1 MKEIGKIKGK
11 LTYVHSKWLL
21 QIEMSN
27 IGQVPRLSLYSMVAK
42 VKPEMLP
49 AIYWRM
55 TLLNHCTASAISNK
69 YRETKFWH
77 KTHAHTNSYWNFDL
91 LTLFCSPKYVTW
103 IRIWKSYSRQTLES
117 HQIILR
123 AKKKTSDLL
132 EKKKIDHYIIRKY
145 W

>member
-49 AIYWRM
+49 AIY
-55 TLLNHCTASAISNK
+55 
-69 YRETKFWH
+69 
-77 KTHAHTNSYWNFDL
+77 
-91 LTLFCSPKYVTW
+91 
-103 IRIWKSYSRQTLES
+103 
-117 HQIILR
+117 
-123 AKKKTSDLL
+123 
-132 EKKKIDHYIIRKY
+132 
-145 W
+145 